1 MGTPVVVTGRHRP
14 HELVFLA
21 LALVLGLAYT
31 LGAPPPQSA
40 AAEMPMWLV
49 RLWAVGLLAHGVT
62 GAASV
67 VLPLRWDRALW
78 LEAGSMLIGFG
89 ALLIVGAAAFS
100 YAGLWRALLGGG
112 LCFGWAVANLVRA
125 VQIRR
130 DFRRLSS

>member
-1 MGTPVVVTGRHRP
+1 VPPVVITGRHRP

-40 AAEMPMWLV
+40 AAEMPAWLV
-49 RLWAVGLLAHGVT
+49 DVWAAGLLVHGVT

-67 VLPLRWDRALW
+67 LLPWRRDRALW

-89 ALLIVGAAAFS
+89 ALLLVGAAAFS
-100 YAGLWRALLGGG
+100 YAGTGALLGGG
-112 LCFGWAVANLVRA
+112 LCFGWAVANLVR
-125 VQIRR
+125 VFQIHR
-130 DFRRLSS
+130 DLRWLS